1 MSIGIIRE
9 MTKHIHIEIDHSLV
23 YSLLLEIL

>member
-9 MTKHIHIEIDHSLV
+9 MTKHILIEIDHSLV